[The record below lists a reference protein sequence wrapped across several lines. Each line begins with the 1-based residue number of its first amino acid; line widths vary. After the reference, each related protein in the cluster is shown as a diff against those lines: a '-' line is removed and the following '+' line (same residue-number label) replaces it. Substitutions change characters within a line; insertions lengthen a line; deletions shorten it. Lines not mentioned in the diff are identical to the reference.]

1 MTSPDTVDLAARLAR
16 VRLLLLDVDG
26 VLTDGAIV
34 YSAAGDELKAFHVRD
49 GVALRLWQEAGNA
62 VGIVTGRSSHP
73 VSRRAKE
80 LGIAHVRQGVG
91 DKVPAAEE
99 ILGCVGVGWDE
110 TAMIGDDLPD
120 LPVARRAAVSFA
132 VADACRELRA
142 AATVVTT
149 LPGGHGAVREAVER
163 LLGARGGWETAVARY
178 AGGVA

>member
-1 MTSPDTVDLAARLAR
+1 MRAPDTDELTTRLAR

-49 GVALRLWQEAGNA
+49 GVALRLWQEAGNC

-80 LGIAHVRQGVG
+80 LGIAHVLQGVG

-99 ILGCVGVGWDE
+99 ILGRAGVGWDE
-110 TAMIGDDLPD
+110 TASIGDDLPD
-120 LPVARRAAVSFA
+120 LPVAHRAAVSFA
-132 VADACRELRA
+132 VADACAELRA
-142 AATVVTT
+142 AATLVTT
-149 LPGGHGAVREAVER
+149 LPGGRGAVREAVER
-163 LLGARGGWETAVARY
+163 LLGARGGWDTAVARY
-178 AGGVA
+178 RGGVA